1 MISSR
6 MDGWASDLDLTF
18 KRLTDGE
25 TDITGASQLEY
36 VRLKHKIKT
45 IIANILKLKFC
56 FDH

>member
-36 VRLKHKIKT
+36 VRLKQLLQT
-45 IIANILKLKFC
+45 F
-56 FDH
+56 